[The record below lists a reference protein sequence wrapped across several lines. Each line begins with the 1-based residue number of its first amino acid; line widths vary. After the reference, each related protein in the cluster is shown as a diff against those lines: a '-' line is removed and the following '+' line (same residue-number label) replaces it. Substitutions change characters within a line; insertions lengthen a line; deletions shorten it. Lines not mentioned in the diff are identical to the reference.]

1 MRRVL
6 TTMRSRLIRARA
18 LDPTSD
24 EGMALLTVLL
34 VAALVTTLVVAT
46 TVLALGSLRSSSDH
60 ERFEGA
66 VAAAETGIDQQLAA
80 LQQNQAFSLGPAI
93 GAAFANEEAERVW
106 AISAIK
112 TAVLSGMAYTDTGS
126 GQFAAIKP
134 ADRNVIYSIGCDP
147 ACAAPNAKKRFLK
160 VEYIFAPYK
169 PGNAILTAGNL
180 KFSSSVTVD
189 VTLAAVGG
197 SANVHTNGSVDGSG
211 CAQTVK
217 GTVTSSGSYTVCGSV
232 GSSGSGGG
240 TPLQSVPE
248 VKPRYLYDQFASTYS
263 TNWYDLCPDGKVRSP
278 GSAGSAPCSG
288 TALADVSAGGNYRG
302 WSYAPASGTTAA
314 LWSMTSTSWGDGIY
328 YVYQGNATMNRNTV
342 ANAISVIA
350 ESAPTGG
357 PASAC
362 SKLGGGIDA
371 KLVTINSAALPGVIF
386 VAQGDLSATANFEA
400 GIGVFAAGDQIQ
412 IETSSNGITGTIVAN
427 DNCKA
432 GGDINEVKN
441 AVIKYDKNVEVPLL
455 DIIRTTQWLE
465 MSPTGS

>member
-1 MRRVL
+1 M
-6 TTMRSRLIRARA
+6 TMRSRLTRARA
-18 LDPTSD
+18 SDATTD
-24 EGMALLTVLL
+24 EGMALVTVLL

-46 TVLALGSLRSSSDH
+46 TALALGSLRSSGDH

-80 LQQNQAFSLGPAI
+80 LQQNQSFSLGPAI
-93 GAAFANEEAERVW
+93 GGSFANEEAERVW
-106 AISAIK
+106 AITTIK
-112 TAVLSGMAYTDTGS
+112 TQVLAGLAYTSTGS
-126 GQFAAIKP
+126 GQFVAIKP
-134 ADRNVIYSIGCDP
+134 PDRNVIYSIGCDP
-147 ACAAPNAKKRFLK
+147 ECTAPNAKKRFLK

-189 VTLAAVGG
+189 VSLLAAGG
-197 SANVHTNGSVDGSG
+197 AANVHTNGSASG
-211 CAQTVK
+211 TGCSQTVN
-217 GTVTSSGSYTVCGSV
+217 GTVTSSGSYGVCGSV
-232 GSSGSGGG
+232 GQSGSGGG
-240 TPLQSVPE
+240 TPLESVPE

-263 TNWYDLCPDGKVRSP
+263 TNWYDLCSDGNVRSP
-278 GSAGSAPCSG
+278 GASGSVPCSG
-288 TALADVSAGGNYRG
+288 TALANVATGGNFRG

-314 LWSMTSTSWGDGIY
+314 LWSMTSTSWGDGTY
-328 YVYQGNATMNRNTV
+328 YVYQGDATMNRNTV

-357 PASAC
+357 GAASC
-362 SKLGGGIDA
+362 NKLGGNIEA
-371 KLVTINSAALPGVIF
+371 KLVGINSAALPGVVF
-386 VAQGDLSATANFEA
+386 VAQGDLVMTSNFEA
-400 GIGVFAAGDQIQ
+400 GIGVFAAGDQIRV
-412 IETSSNGITGTIVAN
+412 ETSSNGITGTIIAN
-427 DNCKA
+427 DACTA